1 MLQLYSQLNQEL
13 FTIGGSS
20 NNIIFKIYSS
30 NDPISNAY
38 LIGQSNHALY
48 ITTLCN
54 LPTYVGIGTNTP
66 TASLHVSGNTILS
79 SSLTVGIITT
89 QNNIINAGSG
99 TIYGNFSLANIT
111 TGSITTQNNII
122 NADSG
127 IIYGTIFGNGITSG
141 TITSQNNIINA
152 GSGIIYASNIYI
164 AGNIYNS
171 SGVPYSTGGGGG
183 SFTSGQAITTATI
196 TTQNNIIN
204 AGSGTIYTSY
214 LGAFNVSQILTNIT
228 KHTYIDSVTI
238 SRSSTNVTLTIV
250 GNSSSYTYN
259 VYIDSNLTPIATQT
273 TSALSYS
280 FLYTF
285 SSGSHTISAIVDT
298 ISSGG
303 IGTGS
308 SATNTFTFNV

>member
-20 NNIIFKIYSS
+20 NNIRFKIYSS

-38 LIGQSNHALY
+38 LIGQSNKSLY

-66 TASLHVSGNTILS
+66 TASLHVVGNTILS

-122 NADSG
+122 NAGSG
-127 IIYGTIFGNGITSG
+127 IIYGTIFGNNITSG

-152 GSGIIYASNIYI
+152 GSGTIYASNIYI

-183 SFTSGQAITTATI
+183 FTSGQAITTATI

-214 LGAFNVSQILTNIT
+214 LGAFNVSQILTNIS

-238 SRSSTNVTLTIV
+238 SRTSTTIILTIV

-259 VYIDSNLTPIATQT
+259 VYTDSNPTPIATGT

-280 FLYTF
+280 FPYTF
-285 SSGSHTISAIVDT
+285 SSGFHTILAVVNT
-298 ISSGG
+298 ISVGG